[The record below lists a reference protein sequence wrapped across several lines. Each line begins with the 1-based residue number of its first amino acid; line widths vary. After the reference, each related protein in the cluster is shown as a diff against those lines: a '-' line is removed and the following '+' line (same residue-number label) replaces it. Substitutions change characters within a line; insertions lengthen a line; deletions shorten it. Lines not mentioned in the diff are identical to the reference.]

1 MKHLIG
7 IGLLLILVGLVG
19 LSITGFLL
27 ANSSAQFNGQGTPF
41 SAMPGGGNMGM
52 NGEMPVNSN
61 ATVTTPEAIQQQV
74 QQLAPDLHI
83 NTATNQIRYS
93 TQQVTLVMV
102 GAPPGHPGEYWQAD
116 GLVNPTIVIPTGAT
130 VKVIFANG
138 DGDKIHA
145 WELTT
150 SAPPYPVA
158 PMMTVGVAASNAFL
172 APIPAAT
179 SNGHQWS
186 TESTTF
192 AAPSPGTYYY
202 ICQVPGHA
210 EEGMWGKLIVQ

>member
-1 MKHLIG
+1 MKHLRG

-27 ANSSAQFNGQGTPF
+27 TKSSAQFSRQGSPF
-41 SAMPGGGNMGM
+41 SATPGGGNRGM

-83 NTATNQIRYS
+83 TAATNQIRYS

-102 GAPPGHPGEYWQAD
+102 GSPPGHAGEYWQAD
-116 GLVNPTIVIPTGAT
+116 GLVNPTIVIPAGAT
-130 VKVIFANG
+130 VNVLFANG
-138 DGDKIHA
+138 DGDMPHA

-158 PMMTVGVAASNAFL
+158 PMMSGLAASNAFL
-172 APIPAAT
+172 APIPAAS
-179 SNGHQWS
+179 SNGRQWP

-192 AAPSPGTYYY
+192 AAPAPGVYYY